1 MEALMAAGLLAFD
14 QTPLLQI
21 DGLNLVQKMAAVR
34 YLARKH
40 GLYGA
45 DNEEATRIDILAEGA
60 SDFASAVL
68 QATDDASRAA
78 ACAKY
83 LPRFERAM
91 ASSKCLAG
99 DRLSFAD
106 IMLFHV
112 FLRLRDSQPS
122 QLETAI
128 AGHPLLVGLEQR
140 IAALPTMA
148 EYLSDSTKHFPHP
161 GLPGYMDRVVATI
174 PWIRPGGPA
183 PPAPRSTLWNYK
195 QSSKL

>member
-1 MEALMAAGLLAFD
+1 MAAGLLAFD

-40 GLYGA
+40 NLYGA
-45 DNEEATRIDILAEGA
+45 DNEDATRIDILAEGA
-60 SDFASAVL
+60 SDFASAAL
-68 QATDDASRAA
+68 HGKDEASCTA

-91 ASSKCLAG
+91 ASTKFLAG

-112 FLRLRDSQPS
+112 FLRLRDSRQS
-122 QLETAI
+122 QLETAL
-128 AGHPLLVGLEQR
+128 AEHPLLAGLEQR

-148 EYLSDSTKHFPHP
+148 EYLGDSTKRFPHP
-161 GLPGYMDRVVATI
+161 GLPGYMDRVTATI

-183 PPAPRSTLWNYK
+183 PPKPRSAVWHYR
-195 QSSKL
+195 QSNKL